1 MVRSQRPRFRDA
13 QLDLILEDLGFV
25 VLRGAGVDLIRP
37 ARRLHRQVAGSVP
50 PGFHSTMYSS
60 DDTAKRRVN
69 EGLTSLFTPLLDR
82 LFVGHRPLLSSFVTK
97 GRGAEGTMP
106 PHQDWTFVDEP
117 GGSSFNVWVPL
128 VDVDQR
134 NGAML
139 LLPRGHRLPRTI
151 RGTDTTN
158 PFERIEHLVV
168 PRMVSLDMHA
178 GDVLVHDHRVL
189 HGSPPN
195 ARRRPRIVAGC
206 AVVPQGAE
214 VVHYRSVAP
223 GRLDRYQVE
232 DRFFTDHTYG
242 AAALPPSA
250 RPTGAVEFANP
261 VFEAGDLEALDALGS
276 GAPDRRC

>member
-1 MVRSQRPRFRDA
+1 MVTSQRPRFRDPE
-13 QLDLILEDLGFV
+13 LDGLLEELGFV
-25 VLRGAGVDLIRP
+25 VLRGAGLDLIRP
-37 ARRLHRQVAGSVP
+37 AQRLHRQVVGTVP
-50 PGFHSTMYSS
+50 PGFHSTMYSA

-69 EGLTSLFTPLLDR
+69 EGLTSLFTPLLDS
-82 LFVGHRPLLSSFVTK
+82 LFLDHRPLLSSFVTK
-97 GRGAEGTMP
+97 GRGSDGKMP

-134 NGAML
+134 NGAMSV
-139 LLPRGHRLPRTI
+139 LPRGHRLPRTI

-158 PFERIEHLVV
+158 SFRQIEPLVAA
-168 PRMVSLDMHA
+168 RMVSLDMRA

-195 ARRRPRIVAGC
+195 ARRRPRVVAGC
-206 AVVPQGAE
+206 AVVPLGVQ

-223 GRLDRYQVE
+223 GRLDRYHVD

-242 AAALPPSA
+242 SAELPPSA
-250 RPTGAVEFANP
+250 HLTGTVEFVNP
-261 VFEAGDLEALDALGS
+261 VFDTGDLDRLDALGAV
-276 GAPDRRC
+276 APE